1 MSRKHVLYLVFFGV
15 LELGLT
21 TFFSLFIWLSLLD
34 SDFYLPSLINL
45 LLLGITFCYGIGQFF
60 YRTKAKAYLY
70 GLVLRIF
77 FIGSVFII
85 CQIGF
90 IGLEVNYVWLTISV
104 FVYICTM
111 IYWVIKE
118 KKAWNLTL
126 EVLEK
131 SGKLNV
137 KKKYFRILGGFNS
150 ATDKPRN
157 PNVKGTLVGFIIAIG
172 FGGFKLLQWYLAEE
186 FILILLRVGF
196 VFMSNLTGLLFGK
209 ILLWTIEIR
218 KLEKKLGIEF
228 VTEFGEISNSKKSD
242 GKKNRI
248 KLSQN
253 K

>member
-1 MSRKHVLYLVFFGV
+1 
-15 LELGLT
+15 
-21 TFFSLFIWLSLLD
+21 LLD

-172 FGGFKLLQWYLAEE
+172 FHGVMHTRLMFYGCIPGVK
-186 FILILLRVGF
+186 
-196 VFMSNLTGLLFGK
+196 T
-209 ILLWTIEIR
+209 
-218 KLEKKLGIEF
+218 
-228 VTEFGEISNSKKSD
+228 
-242 GKKNRI
+242 
-248 KLSQN
+248 
-253 K
+253 